1 MERTGISP
9 FKEVGDENEIVEN
22 PATYEYAKPSWM
34 INDNIYD
41 TVWKVTIVGLEVDYS
56 KDLNLE
62 KKISFLKSVSETSL
76 LTDFENEYL
85 LKDIQNSLLYLNSKG
100 KITRPN
106 RIGTIL
112 SSVCHLIRHANEMN
126 SKTDKPRIKLLSEIR
141 FEHLK
146 GYLLDF
152 EVEEQ
157 LFSQSTDYILRHF
170 KYRSDIDWKTV
181 RLIFNLSS
189 RKLSSLKSVLVR
201 YLEFYNEDFQAV
213 GTYKEQFEDASKNSF
228 DIEENLL
235 PSEKTISNEISK
247 LEALY
252 TARPSQ
258 AYKFPHSSIDLFAG
272 GISIF
277 EKMVCSRKTALMPTH
292 VCLHAISSSL
302 AFCRKYGEV
311 LREYF
316 TDFSRAERKLISS
329 VSVREYANSWS
340 RLQTELFEQITL
352 PDPLNELKTF
362 SFQSSTVLG
371 LPGKMDNQ
379 TFFYHATRLYIAAV
393 FTLLATF
400 TSARVT
406 SLLTLSRDCFVQSPM
421 DGLFDIVLRIPKSS
435 ERWQLEKVHRPIPNI
450 IYDYGLEF
458 ASFASQVE
466 ERRDIFSEDNKS
478 FLFSRS
484 ITQRSLTTNLYT
496 SDNVGKLQLKPISD
510 DIIYAYLA
518 EFTDWSQSRITD
530 GKRWYPKPHQFRR
543 FFAVLYFNFTQ
554 DSGLDELSWFMGHA
568 DLDQTFHYAEVSPT
582 DEWVDEAEVTIS
594 KIASSIHRSINADE
608 TVSKIVNEARKAS
621 NVATVIEP
629 LVRKLINEHKVKSDQ
644 QVRFFKIDGN
654 EVFFYF
660 TDDEEG
666 D

>member
-9 FKEVGDENEIVEN
+9 FKEVSNENEIVDN
-22 PATYEYAKPSWM
+22 PAEYEYTKPSWM
-34 INDNIYD
+34 INENVYD
-41 TVWKVTIVGLEVDYS
+41 SIWKVTIVGLDVNYS
-56 KDLNLE
+56 KDLNFE
-62 KKISFLKSVSETSL
+62 RKISFSKPVSETQL
-76 LTDFENEYL
+76 LTDSDNEHL

-100 KITRPN
+100 KITRPS
-106 RIGTIL
+106 RIGSVL
-112 SSVCHLIRHANEMN
+112 SSACHLIRHANEMN
-126 SKTDKPRIKLLSEIR
+126 FDTEKPKIRLLSEVK

-146 GYLLDF
+146 SYLLDF

-157 LFSQSTDYILRHF
+157 LFLKAIDFILNRF
-170 KYRSDIDWKTV
+170 KCRSDIDWEAVK
-181 RLIFNLSS
+181 IEFGLSS
-189 RKLSSLKSVLVR
+189 RKLASLKSKLKT
-201 YLEFYNEDFQAV
+201 YLEFNNEHFQAD
-213 GTYKEQFEDASKNSF
+213 GIYKEQFQDASKYPF
-228 DIEENLL
+228 VVEENLL

-258 AYKFPHSSIDLFAG
+258 IYRFRHSAMDLFAG
-272 GISIF
+272 GKSIF
-277 EKMVCSRKTALMPTH
+277 ENMASSQKTALMPAH

-302 AFCRKYGEV
+302 AFCRKFGEA

-316 TDFSRAERKLISS
+316 ANFARAEKKLILS
-329 VSVREYANSWS
+329 VGVSEYAHSCS
-340 RLQTELFEQITL
+340 RLQQELFEQL
-352 PDPLNELKTF
+352 PLPGPLKELKTF
-362 SFQSSTVLG
+362 SSQPSTAKNLNG
-371 LPGKMDNQ
+371 EMDNQ
-379 TFFYHATRLYIAAV
+379 NFFYQATRLYVAAI

-421 DGLFDIVLRIPKSS
+421 DRLFDIVLRIPKSS
-435 ERWQLEKVHRPIPNI
+435 ERWQLEPVNRPIPNL

-466 ERRDIFSEDNKS
+466 ERRDVFSEDNKS

-484 ITQRSLTTNLYT
+484 LTQRSLITNLYT
-496 SDNVGKLQLKPISD
+496 SDNTGYQHLKPLSD
-510 DIIYAYLA
+510 DTIYAYLS

-530 GKRWYPKPHQFRR
+530 SKRWYPKPHQFRR

-568 DLDQTFHYAEVSPT
+568 DLDQTFHYAEISPT
-582 DEWVDEAEVTIS
+582 DEWVDEAEATIS
-594 KIASSIHRSINADE
+594 KIASSLHSSINGDE
-608 TVSKIVNEARKAS
+608 KILEIVNEARKS
-621 NVATVIEP
+621 CNVVTVIEP
-629 LVRKLINEHKVKSDQ
+629 LVRKLIDDHKFKNNQ
-644 QVRFFKIDGN
+644 QVRFFKIDHN

-660 TDDEEG
+660 VDLEDD